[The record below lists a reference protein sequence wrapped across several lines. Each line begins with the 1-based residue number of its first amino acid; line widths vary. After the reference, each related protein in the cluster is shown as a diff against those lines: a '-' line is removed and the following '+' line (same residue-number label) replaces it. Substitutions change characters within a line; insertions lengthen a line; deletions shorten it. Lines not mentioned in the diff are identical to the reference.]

1 MLVMDL
7 DNFKIVNDTFGHGAG
22 DEVIR
27 VMGRLI
33 KTYFRKNDIAGRI
46 GGEEFA
52 VVLKDAS
59 LEEAKRRRNCSGR

>member
-1 MLVMDL
+1 MDL
-7 DNFKIVNDTFGHGAG
+7 DNFKAINDTFGHAAG

-27 VMGRLI
+27 EMGKSLRQASEN
-33 KTYFRKNDIAGRI
+33 RHRR

-59 LEEAKRRRNCSGR
+59 LEEGKEGGALRRP